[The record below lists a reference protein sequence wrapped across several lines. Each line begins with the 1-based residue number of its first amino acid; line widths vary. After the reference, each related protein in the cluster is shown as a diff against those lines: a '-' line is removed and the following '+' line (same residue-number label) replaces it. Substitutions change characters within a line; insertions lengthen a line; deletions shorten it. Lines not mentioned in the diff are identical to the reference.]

1 MASKGNPN
9 RDHLG
14 RFTSGSYK
22 KELDQMKRDLKSF
35 IVDPSEPANGTSGLR
50 PEARR
55 LIKNVDKRFLSR
67 NYSSKRKNNFIK
79 IKTTLKKYR

>member
-1 MASKGNPN
+1 VAAKGNPN

-22 KELDQMKRDLKSF
+22 KELDQMKRDLKSY
-35 IVDPSEPANGTSGLR
+35 VVNPSEPANGTSGLK
-50 PEARR
+50 PESRR
-55 LIKNVDKRFLSR
+55 VVRSIDKNYLSK
-67 NYSSKRKNNFIK
+67 NYSSKRKDNFIK